1 MLHDAFADTDSVFA
15 SAVSLHDGDVESANL
30 VGDLSSS
37 NKELNAAAANIQ
49 PELEQLTM
57 LPRTFLADP
66 DNADYGDLLLQIYG
80 PDSGQ
85 LFA

>member
-1 MLHDAFADTDSVFA
+1 
-15 SAVSLHDGDVESANL
+15 
-30 VGDLSSS
+30 LSSS